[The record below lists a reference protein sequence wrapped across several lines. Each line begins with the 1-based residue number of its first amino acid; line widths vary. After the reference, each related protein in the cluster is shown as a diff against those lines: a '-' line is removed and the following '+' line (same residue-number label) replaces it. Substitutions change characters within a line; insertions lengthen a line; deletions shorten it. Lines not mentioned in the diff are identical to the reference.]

1 MADLLDI
8 LRISDSLD
16 EINGENISPE
26 HRDYG
31 MHYTYLYIGMS
42 GEKFVD
48 KMNANFH
55 ATDAQ
60 FLAHHDALNI
70 RIISNQIKEIKVE
83 NGNTFYTLDGPDVPE
98 EEKVWHT
105 LQGEWGKIG
114 GNLEDQT
121 DLLQAL
127 NAKANQSDF
136 IVLQK
141 AVQDNYAEFQ
151 DLVEDVSDIANDL
164 AAIDN
169 QINNNSTG
177 ILVRLSTAE
186 ALLAKKISSDQVLE
200 IRTTDG
206 MSLEF
211 TTDGHTWK
219 PVSTAGVVEWGDII
233 GDIGNQADL
242 LLRFSNIDDAIDNLD
257 MALSNH
263 KNNTNNPHQV
273 TAAQVGLGNVDN
285 TSDTDKPLSTAQK
298 QYVDNEISGVN
309 TEIQR
314 VEGLVTGL
322 KMKNMTHTEYEALQS
337 KDSGTLYFINDL

>member
-8 LRISDSLD
+8 LRIADSLD
-16 EINGENISPE
+16 EINGENIGSE
-26 HRDYG
+26 YKDYG

-48 KMNANFH
+48 KMNANLE
-55 ATDAQ
+55 ATDAE
-60 FLAHHDALNI
+60 FKAHNNALNI

-83 NGNTFYTLDGPDVPE
+83 NGNTFYTLDGPEVPE
-98 EEKVWHT
+98 EDREWHT

-114 GNLEDQT
+114 GTLSDQI
-121 DLLQAL
+121 DLQNAL
-127 NAKANQSDF
+127 NAKANQDDF
-136 IVLQK
+136 IVLEK

-151 DLVEDVSDIANDL
+151 DLADDVSGIADDL

-206 MSLEF
+206 LSLEF
-211 TTDGHTWK
+211 TTDGTTWK

-242 LLRFSNIDDAIDNLD
+242 LLRFSNIEDTIDALDRDLSSHESDN
-257 MALSNH
+257 
-263 KNNTNNPHQV
+263 TNPHQV

-285 TSDTDKPLSTAQK
+285 TSDANKPLSTAQK
-298 QYVDNEISGVN
+298 QYIDGEISGVN

-322 KMKNMTHTEYEALQS
+322 KLKNLNHTEYEALQN
-337 KDSGTLYFINDL
+337 KDASTFYFINDM

>member
-8 LRISDSLD
+8 LGIADSLD
-16 EINGENISPE
+16 EINGENIGSE
-26 HRDYG
+26 EKDYG

-42 GEKFVD
+42 GEKFID

-60 FLAHHDALNI
+60 FLAHHNALNI

-83 NGNTFYTLDGPDVPE
+83 NGNTFYTLDDPDVPE

-121 DLLQAL
+121 DLQQAL

-141 AVQDNYAEFQ
+141 MVQDNYTEFQ
-151 DLVEDVSDIANDL
+151 DL

-177 ILVRLSTAE
+177 ILVRLNTAE
-186 ALLAKKISSDQVLE
+186 TLLAKKISSDQVLE

-206 MSLEF
+206 LSLEF

-242 LLRFSNIDDAIDNLD
+242 LLRFSDINDTMDALNRLLSDHKDDI
-257 MALSNH
+257 S
-263 KNNTNNPHQV
+263 NPHQV

-322 KMKNMTHTEYEALQS
+322 KMKNMTHTEYEALAE
-337 KDSGTLYFINDL
+337 KDTNTLYFINDM